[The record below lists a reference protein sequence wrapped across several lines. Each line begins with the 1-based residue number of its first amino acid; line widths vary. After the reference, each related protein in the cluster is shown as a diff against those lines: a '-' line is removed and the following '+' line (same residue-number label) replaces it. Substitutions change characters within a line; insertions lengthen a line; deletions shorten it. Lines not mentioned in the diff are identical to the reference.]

1 MPTIINYELIS
12 DVGAMGKQ
20 VFLPE
25 KKKEASPEIEGA
37 IIKVRSTKKK
47 QIENMVTAKK
57 KNVLNV
63 IRDWIAEDID
73 DDTKPRK

>member
-1 MPTIINYELIS
+1 
-12 DVGAMGKQ
+12 MGKQ

-25 KKKEASPEIEGA
+25 KKKEKSLEIEGA
-37 IIKVRSTKKK
+37 IIKVRSSKKK

-63 IRDWIAEDID
+63 IRDWIAEDVD
-73 DDTKPRK
+73 NGTKPRK